1 MKNGAPIERGDDAD
15 LQLAGPGDDP
25 ADDVGAEQQ
34 DRGEHHRVRA
44 GSSGS
49 RAR

>member
-1 MKNGAPIERGDDAD
+1 MKNGAPISGGDDAD

-34 DRGEHHRVRA
+34 DRGRA
-44 GSSGS
+44 PSTTG
-49 RAR
+49 RIQR